1 MIDELLARNEV
12 RDILIDY
19 VGEDPDE
26 PGTFNAT
33 GMYDYLA
40 QMRMLAGSKARD
52 ENIAIV
58 VAAGEILF
66 GSQPP
71 GTIGGDSTAALLR
84 RALNDDSVKAV
95 VLRVDSPGGSAFA
108 AELIREEV
116 VALRE
121 AGKPV
126 VASMGSVAASGGYS
140 IAMDADHVLASPTTI
155 TGSIG
160 VFGMFPTYQRT
171 LETVGISTDGV
182 GSTPFAGELRPDR
195 EMSEETKQLFQ
206 LFVEDT
212 YDDFIT
218 GVADSREMG
227 KQQVDEVAQGKV
239 WTGVDA
245 LGHGLVDQLGTFED
259 AVLVA
264 ADLAGLEDDEY
275 GLKTI
280 EQKMSPGQQLIVDII
295 GAGAKAGLDLSG
307 WIRQPNG
314 LEELAGSLA
323 EKTKLMLRFN
333 DPKGIYA
340 HCFCEID

>member
-1 MIDELLARNEV
+1 
-12 RDILIDY
+12 
-19 VGEDPDE
+19 
-26 PGTFNAT
+26 
-33 GMYDYLA
+33 
-40 QMRMLAGSKARD
+40 
-52 ENIAIV
+52 
-58 VAAGEILF
+58 
-66 GSQPP
+66 
-71 GTIGGDSTAALLR
+71 
-84 RALNDDSVKAV
+84 
-95 VLRVDSPGGSAFA
+95 
-108 AELIREEV
+108 
-116 VALRE
+116 
-121 AGKPV
+121 
-126 VASMGSVAASGGYS
+126 
-140 IAMDADHVLASPTTI
+140 
-155 TGSIG
+155 
-160 VFGMFPTYQRT
+160 MFPTYQRT

-206 LFVEDT
+206 LFIEDT

-218 GVADSREMG
+218 GVADSREMD
-227 KQQVDEVAQGKV
+227 KREVDEVAQGKV

-245 LGHGLVDQLGTFED
+245 LGHGLVDQLGSFED

-264 ADLAGLEDDEY
+264 ADLAGFEDDEY
-275 GLKTI
+275 GLKAI

-323 EKTKLMLRFN
+323 KKTELMLRFN